1 MMDESGKLLGT
12 SGTMEN
18 PGFPSRI
25 RLQGSDSGSG
35 GFARWPQ
42 AKN

>member
-1 MMDESGKLLGT
+1 MMDEFGKLLGT

-18 PGFPSRI
+18 RGFPLRI
-25 RLQGSDSGSG
+25 RLQGSDSGAG
-35 GFARWPQ
+35 GFAHWSQ